1 MSLQFPPVQL
11 LLLSEQLNNAVVV
24 LLVGHDSLDL
34 QFVSKEILNLVDIG
48 KVQMMRLELFLV
60 FIPGLVIFVE
70 QERHLLSI

>member
-1 MSLQFPPVQL
+1 MQL
-11 LLLSEQLNNAVVV
+11 LLLSEQLRHAVVV
-24 LLVGHDSLDL
+24 LLVGHGSLDL
-34 QFVSKEILNLVDIG
+34 QFGSKEILSLVDIG

>member
-1 MSLQFPPVQL
+1 MQL

-48 KVQMMRLELFLV
+48 KVQMMRLELPRFYSWAGSLCGAGAAP
-60 FIPGLVIFVE
+60 FFSMI
-70 QERHLLSI
+70 